1 MHVFGIYF
9 AKSAKN
15 GFIIGTTV
23 LKKQSI
29 LVPFLLPVIVKKN

>member
-23 LKKQSI
+23 LE
-29 LVPFLLPVIVKKN
+29 KNHQYK